1 MNHLFWAVSILVL
14 EKLLGFRQRCLRSAK
29 ETAMDTIR
37 NIKAFLLVAR
47 TNSISVAARQ
57 LGVVPSVITKRIDR
71 LEDQMGVP
79 LLQRSTRGISLTGA
93 GEARLPRLQTLVTE
107 LDAIFQESL
116 VSTSEME
123 GHLRIKS
130 PTTIAI
136 LDLGE
141 MLTRFQIAH
150 PKISIE
156 LVMLDRSVNPIEEG
170 FDLAIGAL
178 PTSYPGV
185 IDEPLCPYP
194 RVICASPA
202 YLELRPAPQHPRDL
216 VQHDCL
222 TFATTGLNWA
232 FESCRGL
239 INVDVKAKLSAN
251 DSQLLLRAAIAGMG
265 IARVAS
271 HIAMP
276 SIERGELVTLLPDY
290 PVPEFWVKA
299 LIPKNRIDKPA
310 VRQLVGMLKQGFA
323 QGTISQRAQPKE
335 SAATLA

>member
-1 MNHLFWAVSILVL
+1 
-14 EKLLGFRQRCLRSAK
+14 
-29 ETAMDTIR
+29 MDTIR

-57 LGVVPSVITKRIDR
+57 LGVVPSVITKRLDR
-71 LEDQMGVP
+71 LEDQMGVQ

-93 GEARLPRLQTLVTE
+93 GEARLSRLQTMVTE
-107 LDAIFQESL
+107 LDAIFQESQ

-150 PKISIE
+150 PKISID

-202 YLELRPAPQHPRDL
+202 YLERREAPQHPRDL

-222 TFATTGLNWA
+222 TFATTGLNWT
-232 FESCRGL
+232 FESRRGL

-265 IARVAS
+265 IARIAS
-271 HIAMP
+271 HIALP
-276 SIERGELVTLLPDY
+276 SIARGELVTLLPDY

-310 VRQLVGMLKQGFA
+310 VRQLVGMLKQDFA
-323 QGTISQRAQPKE
+323 RAAIGQRVHAAE
-335 SAATLA
+335 SEHAAPVA

>member
-1 MNHLFWAVSILVL
+1 
-14 EKLLGFRQRCLRSAK
+14 
-29 ETAMDTIR
+29 MDTIR

-47 TNSISVAARQ
+47 TSSISVAARQ
-57 LGVVPSVITKRIDR
+57 LGVVPSVVTKRIDR
-71 LEDQMGVP
+71 LEDQMGVQ

-93 GEARLPRLQTLVTE
+93 GEARLPRLQTMVTE
-107 LDAIFQESL
+107 LDAIFQESQ
-116 VSTSEME
+116 VSTSEVE

-150 PKISIE
+150 PRISID

-194 RVICASPA
+194 RVICASPT
-202 YLELRPAPQHPRDL
+202 YLERHEAPQHPRDL

-222 TFATTGLNWA
+222 TFATTGLNWT
-232 FESCRGL
+232 FESRRGL

-265 IARVAS
+265 IARIAS

-276 SIERGELVTLLPDY
+276 SIARGELVTLLPDY

-310 VRQLVGMLKQGFA
+310 VRQLVGMLKQDFA
-323 QGTISQRAQPKE
+323 RAAIGQRVQQQSE
-335 SAATLA
+335 HAAPVA

>member
-1 MNHLFWAVSILVL
+1 
-14 EKLLGFRQRCLRSAK
+14 
-29 ETAMDTIR
+29 MDTIR

-57 LGVVPSVITKRIDR
+57 LGVVPSVVTKRIDR
-71 LEDQMGVP
+71 LEDQMGVQ

-107 LDAIFQESL
+107 LDTIFQESQ

-141 MLTRFQIAH
+141 MLTRFQVAH
-150 PKISIE
+150 PRISID

-202 YLELRPAPQHPRDL
+202 YLERRDAPHHPRDL

-232 FESCRGL
+232 FESRRGL

-265 IARVAS
+265 IARIAS

-276 SIERGELVTLLPDY
+276 SITRGELVTLLPDY
-290 PVPEFWVKA
+290 PVPEFWIKA

-310 VRQLVGMLKQGFA
+310 VRQLVGMLKQDFA
-323 QGTISQRAQPKE
+323 RTAIGQRAQH
-335 SAATLA
+335 AAPVA

>member
-1 MNHLFWAVSILVL
+1 
-14 EKLLGFRQRCLRSAK
+14 
-29 ETAMDTIR
+29 MDTIR
-37 NIKAFLLVAR
+37 NIKAFLQVAR

-107 LDAIFQESL
+107 LDAIFLESQ

-141 MLTRFQIAH
+141 MLTRFQIAY
-150 PKISIE
+150 PRISIE

-202 YLELRPAPQHPRDL
+202 YLERRAPPQHPRDL

-232 FESCRGL
+232 FESRRGL

-251 DSQLLLRAAIAGMG
+251 DSQLLLRAAISGMG
-265 IARVAS
+265 IARIAN

-310 VRQLVGMLKQGFA
+310 VRQLVGMLKQDFA
-323 QGTISQRAQPKE
+323 RGAIGQRSQQQE

>member
-1 MNHLFWAVSILVL
+1 
-14 EKLLGFRQRCLRSAK
+14 
-29 ETAMDTIR
+29 MDTIR
-37 NIKAFLLVAR
+37 NIKAFLLVTR
-47 TNSISVAARQ
+47 TGSISIAARQ

-71 LEDQMGVP
+71 LEDQMGVR
-79 LLQRSTRGISLTGA
+79 LLQRSTRGISLSAA
-93 GEARLPRLQTLVTE
+93 GEARLSRLQTLVAE
-107 LDAIFQESL
+107 LDTIFQESQ
-116 VSTSEME
+116 VSASEME

-136 LDLGE
+136 VSLGE

-170 FDLAIGAL
+170 FDIAIGAL

-202 YLELRPAPQHPRDL
+202 YLSRRDAPQHPRDL
-216 VQHDCL
+216 LQHDCL

-232 FESCRGL
+232 FQSRRGL

-251 DSQLLLRAAIAGMG
+251 DSQLLLRAAVAGMG
-265 IARVAS
+265 IARIAS
-271 HIAMP
+271 YMAKP

-299 LIPKNRIDKPA
+299 LIPKNRIEKPA
-310 VRQLVGMLKQGFA
+310 VRQLIGILKQGFSEGGFSEA
-323 QGTISQRAQPKE
+323 ATGPRGRAQDNE
-335 SAATLA
+335 YATAPA

>member
-1 MNHLFWAVSILVL
+1 
-14 EKLLGFRQRCLRSAK
+14 
-29 ETAMDTIR
+29 MDTIR

-57 LGVVPSVITKRIDR
+57 LGVVPSVITKRLDR

-93 GEARLPRLQTLVTE
+93 GEARLPLLQTVVAE
-107 LDAIFQESL
+107 LDAIFQESQ

-150 PKISIE
+150 PKISID

-194 RVICASPA
+194 RVVCASPA
-202 YLELRPAPQHPRDL
+202 YLERREALQHPRDL

-222 TFATTGLNWA
+222 TFATTGLNWT
-232 FESCRGL
+232 FESRRGL
-239 INVDVKAKLSAN
+239 VNVDVKAKLSAN
-251 DSQLLLRAAIAGMG
+251 DSLLLLRAAIAGMG
-265 IARVAS
+265 IARIAS

-276 SIERGELVTLLPDY
+276 SIARGELVTLLPDY

-310 VRQLVGMLKQGFA
+310 VRQLVGILKQGFA
-323 QGTISQRAQPKE
+323 QGAIGQRVQQENTMTPA
-335 SAATLA
+335 

>member
-1 MNHLFWAVSILVL
+1 
-14 EKLLGFRQRCLRSAK
+14 
-29 ETAMDTIR
+29 MDTIR

-107 LDAIFQESL
+107 LDAIFQEAQ

-150 PKISIE
+150 PKISID

-202 YLELRPAPQHPRDL
+202 YLARREAPQHPRDL

-222 TFATTGLNWA
+222 TFATTGLNWT
-232 FESCRGL
+232 FESRRGL

-265 IARVAS
+265 IARIAS

-276 SIERGELVTLLPDY
+276 SIDRGELFTLLPDY

-310 VRQLVGMLKQGFA
+310 VRQLVGMLKQDFA
-323 QGTISQRAQPKE
+323 RAAIGQRVQPQE
-335 SAATLA
+335 GGHVTPVA

>member
-1 MNHLFWAVSILVL
+1 
-14 EKLLGFRQRCLRSAK
+14 
-29 ETAMDTIR
+29 MDTIR

-57 LGVVPSVITKRIDR
+57 VGVVPSVITKRLDR

-93 GEARLPRLQTLVTE
+93 GEARLPRLQTLVAE
-107 LDAIFQESL
+107 LDAIFQESQA
-116 VSTSEME
+116 STSEME

-150 PKISIE
+150 PKIGIE

-170 FDLAIGAL
+170 FDIAIGAL

-194 RVICASPA
+194 RVVCASPA
-202 YLELRPAPQHPRDL
+202 YLERREAPRHPRDL

-222 TFATTGLNWA
+222 TFATTGLNWT
-232 FESCRGL
+232 FESRRGL

-265 IARVAS
+265 IARIAS

-323 QGTISQRAQPKE
+323 QSAIGQRARPAE
-335 SAATLA
+335 SEHAAPLA